1 MRQELVLQGLI
12 SIINIVA
19 TKEEKGVG
27 GGLYFL

>member
-19 TKEEKGVG
+19 TKEEKSVG